1 MEKIQAFLSGFWKG
15 FGRVVNYKVVGPL
28 QVIDFLMLFNF
39 LSGVY
44 VGWGNMNS
52 LCGWFLA
59 AWFYLALR
67 IVEGVGDVDK
77 KAIEDATVALK
88 MAAEALQEQQMR
100 IEDQQKEIE
109 ALKNHAG
116 S

>member
-1 MEKIQAFLSGFWKG
+1 MKDFFVGFWKG
-15 FGRVVNYKVVGPL
+15 FGQVVNYKVVGPL

-67 IVEGVGDVDK
+67 IVESVGDVDK
-77 KAIEDATVALK
+77 QAIKDATVALK
-88 MAAEALQEQQMR
+88 LAGEALERQQER
-100 IEDQQKEIE
+100 IEELE
-109 ALKNHAG
+109 AKTISHN
-116 S
+116 